1 MIKRFSV
8 FIYWAIMI
16 ALIALFFTN
25 DYGIVDIHKSA
36 IIVAVGIDPAGEEVQ
51 VTAQLALPQPSQSGE
66 NVQYKEVQGS
76 GLTVADALNEINSKT
91 GFYPRLQ
98 FCKLILLGEGCQ
110 QHELFR
116 ILGCFYR
123 RNYSELTALVAMC
136 EGKAQDMLAMP
147 ATVNPE
153 TYTAVQRVLSEELAK
168 SANVASVNLKD
179 VAVSNYS
186 ESEACCMP
194 YIQASKPGTSQ
205 SGGNGDNVGGESAGG
220 GSQSGGQSGGQSSG
234 QSGGQSGGQG
244 GGQGGGQS
252 SGQSG
257 GSASGQS
264 GGEGQPVDFT
274 SRKTAVF
281 TRGKFAGLL
290 DEQQSFAYNILKNNI
305 RLAVLPCDS
314 EGIHY
319 TVGLKNTT
327 GGVKLKVK
335 NGVPELTLKFKANAQ
350 IQGVKNVM
358 RPEEVMYDDVIQ
370 KNVLRGAEKAVE
382 ERFGSLIKMCVEKDC
397 DILGAKELLHKY
409 NHKYWNTFRGDL
421 LTRMKV
427 NYDVEIISHN

>member
-220 GSQSGGQSGGQSSG
+220 GSQSGGESS
-234 QSGGQSGGQG
+234 
-244 GGQGGGQS
+244 GQS